1 MSYQLGLRQLQYFL
15 TVAETLHFRKAS
27 EILYISQPG
36 LSKQIEKLENE
47 LGVKLLERDNRNVKI
62 TEAGQYLK
70 NELGNSLKN
79 IADILT
85 HTKLIHDGK
94 AGIIRI
100 GYVGSAM
107 RNVIP
112 DLMIRFRKKH
122 PSIRFSLKEMDN
134 ESQIKDLL
142 SQEIDLG
149 FVRIDK
155 VPSELTLRPIIQDS
169 FSIVLPKNHPLDQK
183 TFKSLFQLKNED
195 FILFNK
201 DYSPNYYEKIISLF
215 DQAGFEPLISHTT
228 VHAFSIFKL
237 VENGFGISIVPTSLQ
252 EGYNLDIKFLELSDV
267 SQRAVLS
274 LVWNSKNSNPVRKEI
289 LGFIPI
295 NDKAL

>member
-289 LGFIPI
+289 LNYIPI